1 MSKHLVIVESPTKT
15 KTLQKFLGGDYSILA
30 TRGHIFD
37 LPTKSLGV
45 DIEQDFQPEY
55 VPIEGKEAIVK
66 ALRKEAKT
74 AQIIYLAPDPD
85 REGEA
90 IAWHVAGALKGTKAR
105 ILRAS
110 FNEITKSAVLEGL
123 EKAGKVDQ
131 DKVDAQQARR
141 VLDRLVGYQVSPF
154 LWKTVCRGL
163 SAGRVQSVAMRLI
176 CEREAAIRAFKPQEY
191 WTIDATLFKTADR
204 KKAVFPATVA
214 EADGDKFEIQNEAA
228 ARRVEADMRDATLK
242 VADVKVQSKK
252 RNPLPPYITSTL
264 QQDAARRLYF
274 SPKKTMMVA
283 QHLYEG
289 VEIGKRGSVGLIT
302 YMRTDS
308 TRVAQE
314 AVDGARQL
322 IEKEFGVEYRPDQPP
337 VYKSK
342 GRSQDAHEAIRPTYF
357 DLPPAAIKRHLHAD
371 QLKLYS
377 LIWDRFLASQMSPA
391 QIERTSVD
399 ISADVAKPA
408 KKTAGVKQYTL
419 KTGAEKVTFPGFL
432 KLYEDIPDENGGKE
446 APKVLPPLKAGD
458 GLTLEDVKPEQHWTK
473 PPARFSEA
481 TLVRELEAN
490 GIGRPSTYA
499 QIIATILARNYVR
512 LEDRRL
518 APTDLGETVNIILV
532 EAFPDLF
539 NVEFTAE
546 METELDRIEEGTD
559 AWTDVM
565 KAFYKPFS
573 ESLRHATSRTA
584 EIKNSHRQELDEK
597 CPECGSPLVAKWSR
611 TGKFVA
617 CSGFPDCRY
626 TSDLGGNGSNGA
638 EATDQVC
645 EKCGSPMMI
654 RTGRFGRFLACSAY
668 PKCRNTKAIPTGV
681 SCPQEG
687 CGGDL
692 VPRRTKTGRTFYSC
706 SRYPECKYAVW
717 DRPVPHPCPKCQ
729 SPFMLFKST
738 KTHSESYK
746 CPSCGHS
753 TAVEPEPESACGV
766 IAPPHPP

>member
-1 MSKHLVIVESPTKT
+1 MSKHVVIVESPTKT
-15 KTLQKFLGGDYSILA
+15 KTLQKFLGADYSILA

-37 LPTKSLGV
+37 LPTKTLGV
-45 DIEQDFQPEY
+45 DVDAEFRPEY

-74 AQIIYLAPDPD
+74 AQIVYLAPDPD

-90 IAWHVAGALKGTKAR
+90 IAWHVATALKGTKAK

-110 FNEITKSAVLEGL
+110 FNEITKSAVLEAL
-123 EKAGKVDQ
+123 ENAGKVDQ

-141 VLDRLVGYQVSPF
+141 VLDRLVGYKVSPF

-191 WTIDATLFKTADR
+191 WSLDALLFKTAD
-204 KKAVFPATVA
+204 KKKTIFPAAVA
-214 EADGDKFEIQNEAA
+214 EADGEKFEIQNADAA
-228 ARRVEADMRDATLK
+228 HRVEADLRSAALT

-252 RNPLPPYITSTL
+252 RNPPPPYITSTL
-264 QQDAARRLYF
+264 QQDSARRLYF

-308 TRVAQE
+308 TRVAKE
-314 AVDGARQL
+314 AVDGAREL
-322 IEKEFGVEYRPDQPP
+322 IEREYGVEYRPDEPP

-357 DLPPAAIKRHLHAD
+357 DLPPDEIKKYLSAD
-371 QLKLYS
+371 QLKVYS

-399 ISADVAKPA
+399 IAAEVAKTG
-408 KKTAGVKQYTL
+408 KKSGGVQNYTL

-432 KLYEDIPDENGGKE
+432 RIYQDVAEENGDQE
-446 APKVLPPLKAGD
+446 APKVLPTLKAGD
-458 GLTLEDVKPEQHWTK
+458 ALTLEDIKPEQHWTK

-499 QIIATILARNYVR
+499 QIIATILSRNYVR

-518 APTDLGETVNIILV
+518 APTDLGETVNTILV
-532 EAFPDLF
+532 EAFPELF

-559 AWTDVM
+559 TWTSVM
-565 KAFYKPFS
+565 KTFYGPFS
-573 ESLRHATSRTA
+573 ESLDHATSRTA
-584 EIKNSHRQELDEK
+584 EIKSSHRQELEEK
-597 CPECGSPLVAKWSR
+597 CPECGSTLLVKWSR

-617 CSGFPDCRY
+617 CSGFPKCRY
-626 TSDLGGNGSNGA
+626 TSDLGGNGANGG
-638 EATDQVC
+638 ETTDQVC
-645 EKCGSPMMI
+645 DKCGSPMMI
-654 RTGRFGRFLACSAY
+654 RTGRFGKFMACSGY

-681 SCPQEG
+681 SCPEEG

-706 SRYPECKYAVW
+706 SRYPDCKYAVW
-717 DRPVPHPCPKCQ
+717 DRPVPVPCPKCHG
-729 SPFMLFKST
+729 PFMLFKST
-738 KTHSESYK
+738 KTNGDSYK
-746 CPSCGHS
+746 CPTCAHT
-753 TAVEPEPESACGV
+753 TAVEPVAEAVPA
-766 IAPPHPP
+766 